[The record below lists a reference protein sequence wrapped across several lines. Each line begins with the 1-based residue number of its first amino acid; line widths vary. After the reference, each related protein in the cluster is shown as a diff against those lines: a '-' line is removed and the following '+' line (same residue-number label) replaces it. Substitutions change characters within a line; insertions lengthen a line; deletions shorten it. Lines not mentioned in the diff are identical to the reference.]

1 VVAEACVETNDLSDH
16 DRRVLARSSAKFAS
30 EVFQFTLTCS
40 HGPIFICFVCV
51 TGSPVAVKQ
60 PHLQSIVQQM
70 FSKQLPAFPHS
81 DGTVLATIPAGR
93 QPSRKF
99 TPNSINTSAFGFT
112 GRAQSS
118 PPPFTPCRERASG
131 KALAFLG
138 RSRRDRLR
146 EMVLG
151 RGDCQTP
158 RKSYKTTRIVGWVV
172 G

>member
-1 VVAEACVETNDLSDH
+1 VVAEACIETNDLSDH

-99 TPNSINTSAFGFT
+99 TPNSINTSAFPRTYPGT
-112 GRAQSS
+112 L
-118 PPPFTPCRERASG
+118 SG
-131 KALAFLG
+131 LPVIWEQFG
-138 RSRRDRLR
+138 
-146 EMVLG
+146 
-151 RGDCQTP
+151 T
-158 RKSYKTTRIVGWVV
+158 IVSAVWVV
-172 G
+172 PLCQLTGTNLTGLISCLR

>member
-1 VVAEACVETNDLSDH
+1 VVAEACIETNDLSDH

-99 TPNSINTSAFGFT
+99 TPNSINTSAFTATDRG
-112 GRAQSS
+112 
-118 PPPFTPCRERASG
+118 
-131 KALAFLG
+131 LL
-138 RSRRDRLR
+138 RS
-146 EMVLG
+146 VLG
-151 RGDCQTP
+151 PWSPVPKCEAPGAPISVEEHTFMAP
-158 RKSYKTTRIVGWVV
+158 RPRRQRQNPPLQKSSAIPA
-172 G
+172 

>member
-1 VVAEACVETNDLSDH
+1 VVAEACIETNDLSDH

-99 TPNSINTSAFGFT
+99 TPNSINTSAFVDSVHRSARNFRVARDPLRM
-112 GRAQSS
+112 GRK
-118 PPPFTPCRERASG
+118 RHR
-131 KALAFLG
+131 
-138 RSRRDRLR
+138 
-146 EMVLG
+146 
-151 RGDCQTP
+151 
-158 RKSYKTTRIVGWVV
+158 
-172 G
+172 